1 MAVYFIADLHL
12 APDTPDLLTLFTD
25 FTGMLKS
32 GDSLYVLGDLFGY
45 YVGMDPGNPAQTRVK
60 KQVEMLRK
68 QNIPVYF
75 IHGNRDFL
83 LTPEDA
89 AYFGFELL
97 PERTVITV
105 SGKSCLLM
113 HGDELCTAEKKYNW
127 FRAISRIKVLQK
139 LFMLFTSKKR
149 RISIAENMREQ
160 SRLRFQ
166 GNNGVKE
173 KINLGEALKHLRES
187 KAEILIHGHTH
198 NAEAV
203 IAPGQSIYDT
213 GDWNSYRYSYIVAD
227 DSGKMPELIIRSS
240 RLYRRGG

>member
-32 GDSLYVLGDLFGY
+32 GDSLYILGDLFGY
-45 YVGMDPGNPAQTRVK
+45 YVGTDPGNQAQTRVK

-83 LTPEDA
+83 LTPEDS

-105 SGKSCLLM
+105 SGKNCLLM
-113 HGDELCTAEKKYNW
+113 HGDELCTAEKKYNL
-127 FRAISRIKVLQK
+127 FRAVSRIRFLQK
-139 LFMLFTSKKR
+139 LFMMFTSKKR

-166 GNNGVKE
+166 GKNGVKE
-173 KINLGEALKHLRES
+173 KINLREALKYLRES
-187 KAEILIHGHTH
+187 QAEILIHGHTH
-198 NAEAV
+198 NAEAA

-213 GDWNSYRYSYIVAD
+213 GDWNGYRYSYIVAD
-227 DSGKMPELIIRSS
+227 DSGKMPELIIRRS

>member
-32 GDSLYVLGDLFGY
+32 GDSLYILGDLFGY
-45 YVGMDPGNPAQTRVK
+45 YVGTDPGNLAQTKVK

-113 HGDELCTAEKKYNW
+113 HGDELCTAEKKYNL
-127 FRAISRIKVLQK
+127 FRAVSRIKFLQK
-139 LFMLFTSKKR
+139 LFMMFTSKKR

-166 GNNGVKE
+166 GKNGVKE
-173 KINLGEALKHLRES
+173 KINLREALKHLRES
-187 KAEILIHGHTH
+187 QAEILIHGHTH
-198 NAEAV
+198 NAEAA

-213 GDWNSYRYSYIVAD
+213 GDWNGYRYSYIVAD

-240 RLYRRGG
+240 RLYRRNG